1 MEKKKSKKMK
11 IIIFFLLL
19 LLAVGGYFLYRTIK
33 KQNSNQ
39 NQNLIEVL
47 DSIKNYDYQLEDRD
61 TEIYKENFQKLKD
74 ILEKNETVDYK
85 LYAEYLSKL
94 FLIDLYT
101 IQNKISKYDVG
112 SLDFIYPNEKEKF
125 KNKVMDTLYKLVEDN
140 SFNTRKQELPT
151 VLKVDIDSIE
161 DVQYQKGDSS
171 LNGYLVNTTIT
182 YQKDLG
188 YDKNVTLTLVKEE
201 DKLYVVK
208 LVANEV

>member
-1 MEKKKSKKMK
+1 MEKKKKKRIIIVFVLLVLFTIGGFFFYRTKNSKK
-11 IIIFFLLL
+11 
-19 LLAVGGYFLYRTIK
+19 
-33 KQNSNQ
+33 NNQ
-39 NQNLIEVL
+39 NQNVIEVL
-47 DSIKNYDYQLEDRD
+47 DKIKKYDYQLEDRD
-61 TEIYKENFQKLKD
+61 TEVYKETFLKLKD
-74 ILEKNETVDYK
+74 VLEKSETIDYK

-140 SFNTRKQELPT
+140 SSNTRKQELPM
-151 VLKVDIDSIE
+151 VLKVDTNTIQNT
-161 DVQYQKGDSS
+161 QYQKGETS
-171 LNGYLVNTTIT
+171 LEGYLVKATIT

-188 YDKNVTLTLVKEE
+188 YDKKVVLTLIKED

-208 LVANEV
+208 LATE